1 MNPLF
6 SLPAP
11 HPRPAARP
19 ANVRLSGHPE
29 GPREHPRRPAAGEST
44 SRGGINLM
52 ENPCSLNSISDC
64 SSSSPNL
71 RGTCSSVSRTRTA
84 TTSSRSASSASTRST
99 SSSSSNPSRGRSV
112 SLANFHPAQLQ
123 LPPRCMQS
131 YLRVF
136 EVDASV

>member
-11 HPRPAARP
+11 NPRPAARP

-29 GPREHPRRPAAGEST
+29 GPREHPRRPAAGE
-44 SRGGINLM
+44 RKQKRRNRMERELNL
-52 ENPCSLNSISDC
+52 IFDC
-64 SSSSPNL
+64 SSSSPNW
-71 RGTCSSVSRTRTA
+71 RGTCSSASRTRTA

-112 SLANFHPAQLQ
+112 ALANFYPTQLQ

-131 YLRVF
+131 YVRVF
-136 EVDASV
+136 DVDASV